1 MLSTILE
8 IFEAT
13 ARTQADQPAMA
24 RKRAGAWETTTL
36 ARVP

>member
-1 MLSTILE
+1 MPDTVLE

-13 ARTQADQPAMA
+13 ARAQADRPAMA
-24 RKRAGAWETTTL
+24 RRRGGTWEADDL